1 MQTRQGLQPGAP
13 MGDNGDIYFNDDIA
27 ARIAAS
33 GTAWVRLNFRLGPNF
48 KDWTEAETFG
58 FSAMSCYDTIVNC
71 ALDHNLR
78 VLGLLC
84 NEAWP
89 GRNQPGDWRANSAE
103 VGRGTGHNPY
113 IAEFVTFAASK
124 LMAHFAG
131 RISHW
136 QIWNEPNASTTYLYP
151 SNFAWLLRRC
161 YVAARDAGS
170 PTLTVVSGG
179 LLSTH
184 GMDSNKLTS
193 SNTGADYL
201 RDTYRKGKAYAGWF
215 DVKKVYG
222 SYPIDVIGQHLYID
236 QWSNTTAARIEQATS
251 LVRKAYVAE
260 EGGKSD
266 KPIHITELAWA
277 NNNVDEQ
284 TQAANLKIA
293 YLKLKQLSY
302 TPLTYWFFLQDVPLA
317 GLYHGL
323 LRSDGSEKP
332 AWVTFREINEIH
344 VSPAPRSAPLRLC
357 DGCLQRGRRLWQ
369 TLRLRL
375 L

>member
-1 MQTRQGLQPGAP
+1 
-13 MGDNGDIYFNDDIA
+13 MGDNGKIYFTDDVA

-48 KDWTEAETFG
+48 KDWTETTSFG
-58 FSAMSCYDTIVNC
+58 FSALSCYDAIVNS
-71 ALDHNLR
+71 ALNHNLK

-84 NEAWP
+84 NEAWSSATAP
-89 GRNQPGDWRANSAE
+89 GSWRASSAE
-103 VGRGTGHNPY
+103 AGRGVGNNPY

-124 LMAHFAG
+124 LFAHFAG

-161 YVAARDAGS
+161 YVAARDVGS
-170 PTLTVVSGG
+170 PTLTIVSGAV
-179 LLSTH
+179 LSTH
-184 GMDSNKLTS
+184 GPTARTLTS

-201 RDTYRKGKAYAGWF
+201 RNTYRMGKAYAGWY

-222 SYPIDVIGQHLYID
+222 SYPIDAIGQHLYID
-236 QWSNTTAARIEQATS
+236 QWSLTTAERVAQAAS

-260 EGGKSD
+260 EGGLSN
-266 KPIHITELAWA
+266 KPIHITELGWS
-277 NNNVDEQ
+277 NDNVDEN

-293 YLKLKQLSY
+293 YLKLKQLPY
-302 TPLTYWFFLQDVPLA
+302 TPLTYWFFLQDIPESRL
-317 GLYHGL
+317 GHGL

-332 AWVTFREINEIH
+332 AWASFREINEIH
-344 VSPAPRSAPLRLC
+344 VSPEPRTTMPRLLSAFFKR
-357 DGCLQRGRRLWQ
+357 GQRVWQ
-369 TLRLRL
+369 ALSLRLR
-375 L
+375 